1 MVISG
6 SVRFIICYQMI
17 AICYSLSVT
26 CYLWLAKCYL
36 LSKSFHL
43 RLDITCKNLFL
54 SLVVVHLVIFSL
66 IWHPNNLKIFTF
78 VSEHHIVRSGL
89 PCNQL
94 PLHLLMKQHTYGAH
108 LYETKFERWKW
119 GKKNFLKAHHFSSN
133 ISYELKNISICSENK

>member
-1 MVISG
+1 MVTKQSFHHFLLC
-6 SVRFIICYQMI
+6 SVTFKICDLL
-17 AICYSLSVT
+17 CDT
-26 CYLWLAKCYL
+26 CYLNLFFLKLA
-36 LSKSFHL
+36 
-43 RLDITCKNLFL
+43 ITCKNLFI

-108 LYETKFERWKW
+108 HYETKFERWKL